1 MSNGSSLLG
10 STFLDSD
17 GIINLSINGNG
28 SYWQLTGNS
37 SVTNL
42 NLLNNSFV
50 DLTNG
55 NAHFV
60 SPTTLNIER
69 LSGNGTFFQRLDIS
83 GNDSLAL
90 NNGDLIVVNNAS
102 LGSYVLTFDDSSTG
116 NYTLDENSKL
126 LVVQQNASGGTYN
139 ASYRGQADIGA
150 YVYHVVVAEDNVSDN
165 QYLMLPPLYRN
176 TTVPCTNAACASIG
190 FLHINYLSN
199 FINTETLLQRLG
211 ELGQNRTTK
220 DDVWVKAYGGRLNSF
235 RDDTK
240 IEDVNYYGIQLGAD
254 RLYEND
260 YTRSYLGFTF
270 GYSNADINYLVGDG
284 RSRSLHGGLYAAV
297 LFPVGSYIDF
307 VAKYVHNQ
315 NRFNT
320 LSSNNYTVS
329 GKGDTQGVS
338 LSIEAGHR
346 INVQETRFYLEP
358 QVQFTYNFQDGTT
371 IRSSNGLR
379 TRLDAYDSYLGRVG
393 IILGYKVK
401 NSTNIYYKT
410 GYIKEFD
417 GKAEYY
423 FNGDSEHKKESRLNS
438 NIFDNAL
445 GLTYS
450 SGLHNFYVEGTYQLG
465 DEFDNIKGNLGYR
478 LEF

>member
-37 SVTNL
+37 SVTGL
-42 NLLNNSFV
+42 HLDNSFV

-55 NAHFV
+55 NVSLV
-60 SPTTLNIER
+60 SPTVLNIAN

-102 LGSYVLTFDDSSTG
+102 SGSYVLTFDDSLSG
-116 NYTLDENSKL
+116 NYTLDDTSRL

-139 ASYRGQADIGA
+139 ASYKGQADIGA
-150 YVYHVVVAEDNVSDN
+150 YVYSVVVAEGGSGDQNY
-165 QYLMLPPLYRN
+165 YLMLPPLAQN
-176 TTVPCTNAACASIG
+176 TSIVCTNAACASIG

-220 DDVWVKAYGGRLNSF
+220 DDVWVKTYGGRLNSF
-235 RDDTK
+235 KEDTK
-240 IEDVNYYGIQLGAD
+240 IEDVKYYGIQLGAD
-254 RLYEND
+254 RLYDND

-270 GYSNADINYLVGDG
+270 GYSNSDVDYVVGDG
-284 RSRSLHGGLYAAV
+284 KSKSFYGGLYAAV

-307 VAKYVHNQ
+307 AAKYIHNQ
-315 NRFNT
+315 NRFDT

-329 GKGDTQGVS
+329 GKGDTKGVS
-338 LSIEAGHR
+338 FSIEAGHK
-346 INVQETRFYLEP
+346 IDVQNTSLYLEP
-358 QVQFTYNFQDGTT
+358 QVQFSYNFQQGAT
-371 IRSSNGLR
+371 IDSSNGLR

-423 FNGDSEHKKESRLNS
+423 FNDDDAHKKEFRLNS